1 MNMDMDW
8 LSRVLQ
14 TVENAEN
21 QVLADGWGAVENL
34 DPEIVSTIKSTHGK
48 QKANYQGYLFVA
60 DGRSKP
66 NGENNSG
73 DVTIADVNIP
83 DEHEFYCANG
93 EEELFLLGDSGAHCR
108 DLERVIVFGRQQ
120 HQEWAAEMKHV
131 YMDGTFSITPA
142 PFAQVNLDIAAH
154 RRLHTILDV
163 DHPSVGRFLTEL
175 MEVQKLYDHQ
185 YEQTS
190 VVFFQLQK
198 ERQKLIEFWHFY
210 IAAILVVKVFIGMST
225 GLQRS
230 DNVNRFD
237 RLRRSFKHQTRNFRS
252 ALRDEPSTS
261 AGQRGRRG
269 TSYIPRPVS
278 AIEQPPRWMLLFS
291 RAYHHYGL
299 KHVLLLTVLVVY
311 QFVGAVVFYVCEASN
326 DEMQEMAWKY
336 GLTVNRTRLVNTI
349 ANTTTVV
356 DQHQFKQLLTQELIN
371 YEKQLNIRHSD
382 QKLRWDIWNAML
394 YAQSICT
401 TIGYGHLYTVTSAG
415 RLFTMIYAIFAFLL
429 C

>member
-21 QVLADGWGAVENL
+21 QVLADGWNDNERYEERQTVAPDDFEEQGAVENL

-66 NGENNSG
+66 N
-73 DVTIADVNIP
+73 VADVNIP

-185 YEQTS
+185 YEQNIGGILP
-190 VVFFQLQK
+190 VAKRAVYFQADARILYLVERFGQK
-198 ERQKLIEFWHFY
+198 SLPEYLRGLAHN
-210 IAAILVVKVFIGMST
+210 FIM
-225 GLQRS
+225 
-230 DNVNRFD
+230 
-237 RLRRSFKHQTRNFRS
+237 
-252 ALRDEPSTS
+252 
-261 AGQRGRRG
+261 
-269 TSYIPRPVS
+269 
-278 AIEQPPRWMLLFS
+278 
-291 RAYHHYGL
+291 
-299 KHVLLLTVLVVY
+299 
-311 QFVGAVVFYVCEASN
+311 
-326 DEMQEMAWKY
+326 
-336 GLTVNRTRLVNTI
+336 
-349 ANTTTVV
+349 
-356 DQHQFKQLLTQELIN
+356 DQ
-371 YEKQLNIRHSD
+371 
-382 QKLRWDIWNAML
+382 
-394 YAQSICT
+394 
-401 TIGYGHLYTVTSAG
+401 
-415 RLFTMIYAIFAFLL
+415 
-429 C
+429 